1 MAALTSCLAWAQ
13 IQVDL
18 STKDRTWG
26 SAEFGNAMDG
36 VYRRRNHDATQRFR
50 AVQCSESGE
59 LTGSNGKF
67 AVRAGCGDLKWQ
79 FKLSPY
85 PVEGAVA
92 SRQSSWFSSAH
103 SWWLVSEGTAMLHP
117 PGEGQSRRISFLV
130 DGEPLEI
137 HAGPRQLPE
146 LHHAPGFWLLG
157 KPAFIDKGQVR
168 HFFDRGAVPQHL
180 VELLDSHQAGMAY
193 LQAEL
198 PRADVPP
205 VFWMGLT
212 DWQSA
217 AGGAM
222 GTGLVLANYPV
233 IADEFDNTA
242 YAFTLYIVLHEHS
255 HGLFGGTGSLWIN
268 ESLASYLAIKAIGN
282 TSPEHYPL
290 LADAF
295 IEPGNALGAPLPVIG
310 ERAAAGDGQAY
321 SQLYMGAAFWTA
333 IDSAMIKQ
341 GSLLPV
347 LPEILARG
355 FTPDGMP
362 RRNEIAEL
370 TGLTAETLNRVL
382 DPFFG
387 TE

>member
-1 MAALTSCLAWAQ
+1 MGALTACQAWAQ
-13 IQVDL
+13 IHVDF
-18 STKDRTWG
+18 STEDRTWG
-26 SAEFGNAMDG
+26 SAVFGNAMDG
-36 VYRRRNHDATQRFR
+36 VYRRRNHDATQGFR

-67 AVRAGCGDLKWQ
+67 AVGAGCGDLKWR
-79 FKLSPY
+79 FTLLPY

-92 SRQSSWFSSAH
+92 SRQSSWFSSVH

-117 PGEGQSRRISFLV
+117 PGEGQSRRISLLV
-130 DGEPLEI
+130 DGKPLEI
-137 HAGPRQLPE
+137 HAGPRLLPE

-157 KPAFIDKGQVR
+157 KPAFIDKGKVR
-168 HFFDRGAVPQHL
+168 HFFDRGAVPQHF
-180 VELLDSHQAGMAY
+180 VALLDSHRAGMAY

-198 PRADVPP
+198 PRAEVPP

-212 DWQSA
+212 DWQS
-217 AGGAM
+217 
-222 GTGLVLANYPV
+222 
-233 IADEFDNTA
+233 
-242 YAFTLYIVLHEHS
+242 
-255 HGLFGGTGSLWIN
+255 
-268 ESLASYLAIKAIGN
+268 
-282 TSPEHYPL
+282 
-290 LADAF
+290 
-295 IEPGNALGAPLPVIG
+295 
-310 ERAAAGDGQAY
+310 AAGDGQAY

-362 RRNEIAEL
+362 RRNELAEL